1 MLSKPTNSHKPIK
14 ILFISHAGSSG
25 GAEMCLF
32 DLISRLNKKEF
43 NVYVNVPVMGKLS
56 EHLEKASIPYFV
68 NTTQR
73 WIPSKSF
80 WGIMHVVRFITTL
93 RSRIW
98 SLETKIQNLNIDLVY
113 TNSLTCIDG
122 VLAANS
128 MQVPH
133 IWHLHENIK
142 GNTSIKSYLPL
153 SLTYFIANK
162 LSSHFIAVS
171 NIVANP
177 LYTTNRNNKIDVVH
191 NAAHLSNF
199 DIQQN
204 TLIHK
209 ELGIPKQTRLIAI
222 IGSIPLKGH
231 KIFIDAA
238 QILFTQK
245 QKQHVAFILIG
256 EFESTYLATLK
267 QLINA
272 TQAPHLFHF
281 LGHRNDIP
289 TVLNSI
295 YTLVLASESEGLS
308 RVIIEAMAAGK
319 PVVATRCGG
328 PEELV
333 INSETGY
340 LVPINDANAIAQ
352 RLSYLLDHPEC
363 AQEMGQRGRKKAEIN
378 FTMARHVRS
387 VEQIIKKVIN
397 KNS

>member
-1 MLSKPTNSHKPIK
+1 
-14 ILFISHAGSSG
+14 
-25 GAEMCLF
+25 MCLF

-43 NVYVNVPVMGKLS
+43 NVYVNVPIMGKLS

-122 VLAANS
+122 ALAAYS

-191 NAAHLSNF
+191 NAVHLSNF